1 MKNTKRVLRASTAEK
16 ILQILEDAYLEALDD
31 YYFAEDSLRDDP
43 GDWELD
49 TKRINKACKK
59 MERIKAVIDEVGGLN
74 EDEVI
79 KLRREW
85 FG

>member
-16 ILQILEDAYLEALDD
+16 IRQILEDAYLEALDD